1 MTMSSLTSDLP
12 VDGLK
17 AGDMGT
23 VIHIYGNDE
32 YGNDEAFDVEFL
44 TLRGETAA
52 IATLSAS
59 QARPVTQRDMTHAHF
74 LELPA

>member
-1 MTMSSLTSDLP
+1 MSSLTSDLP

-32 YGNDEAFDVEFL
+32 AFEVEFL

-52 IATLSAS
+52 IATLSDS

>member
-32 YGNDEAFDVEFL
+32 AFEVEFL

>member
-1 MTMSSLTSDLP
+1 MSSLTSDLP

-32 YGNDEAFDVEFL
+32 AFEVEFL

>member
-1 MTMSSLTSDLP
+1 MSSLTSDLP

-32 YGNDEAFDVEFL
+32 AFEVEFL

-59 QARPVTQRDMTHAHF
+59 QARPVTQPDMTHAHF